1 MSNHGMIRL
10 VKQAYGGIARLVF
23 PPSCVFCGIDLN
35 SDSSEDSVDLENE
48 LCASCK
54 CLLQPNYAATCR
66 SCGAGLSAIPISNVQ
81 KKILANS
88 ASEEMQASDN
98 FNSSQDLQSKDN
110 LKLVSSC
117 IHCRR
122 MKIQF
127 QQCYSL
133 GNYEKNIRDAVLRIK
148 SGSSDPLAAVLA
160 NLIAEKISAVGTN
173 KTLQEVEKPF
183 DAVIPIPIFW
193 RRRLTRNTIVS
204 ELIAQR
210 IAQRLKVPCFR
221 QVLRYSRLTK
231 KQGTLSHTERTK
243 NVAGA
248 IESAYPKKIGSKKI
262 LIVDDVMTS
271 GATLNEATKVCSQAG
286 AREVHVAIVARGIGL
301 SLSK

>member
-35 SDSSEDSVDLENE
+35 SDSAADSTDPETE

-54 CLLQPNYAATCR
+54 CLLQPNYAATCQT
-66 SCGAGLSAIPISNVQ
+66 CGAGLSAIPFGHVQ
-81 KKILANS
+81 KNGVADF
-88 ASEEMQASDN
+88 AGEEMHASGN
-98 FNSSQDLQSKDN
+98 FNSNGNSHPKDE
-110 LKLVSSC
+110 LRFVSSC

-173 KTLQEVEKPF
+173 TALQEVEKPF

-204 ELIAQR
+204 ELISLR
-210 IAQRLKVPCFR
+210 VAQRLNVPCFR
-221 QVLRYSRLTK
+221 KVLRYSRLTK
-231 KQGTLSHTERTK
+231 KQGTLSNTERTK

-248 IESAYPKKIGSKKI
+248 IELASPKKIASKKI